1 MKGWYLHKQ
10 RASPQKRK
18 ISGACKIQ
26 SRLGGKGKKKGEGGW
41 REGKKKL
48 TVKKV
53 FLSNTLARL
62 NCPESFSM

>member
-10 RASPQKRK
+10 RASLQKRK

-26 SRLGGKGKKKGEGGW
+26 SRLGGKKKKGGGGGREGG
-41 REGKKKL
+41 EKL

-53 FLSNTLARL
+53 FLSNTLSRL
-62 NCPESFSM
+62 NCPESFSV